1 MLKVTR
7 DKVIIDGHEPTR
19 EQCETMTL
27 LANALAESKDF
38 KTLELKNGY
47 GEFEKVGKT
56 EELKFVPD
64 KDMRIINFDSHI
76 SKVVFNDVE
85 WTVSGETKSVSMTG
99 FDGVNVATLTL
110 ADGYILDNVTF
121 GGIFEDCNLSTKTD
135 TSFSFPCSF
144 AGFGTITLTS
154 KKSGGGGSVSE
165 TWVLNN
171 TLAVITQTFNIN
183 FTANGV
189 SYTKM
194 VFDNTSDFYV
204 YYGITGVYNDLGGN
218 GWYDQAD
225 RTVTFETAP
234 SGDLLTYLQ
243 ANAVKQTVERVTCD
257 LATAFADK
265 WAALGAGE
273 HTVQIRAKN
282 PGNYLDS
289 DLSAAVKVLK
299 IINYPIT
306 VNATNCTGASS
317 NPTVVPSNTTGTVL
331 KFTANTGY
339 DLPTSVTVSGATS
352 SWNRSTGELTLTKP
366 TGNVT
371 VTIAGTVQTYGISI
385 TATNATPVAGNP
397 TTITYGGSATLK
409 FTFPDGYYAPTAVT
423 VTGATSSWNASTGT
437 LTLTNAT
444 SNVTGTVAGTT
455 KTFNIT
461 YSLTNVNSA
470 SGNPTTIL
478 SNASNV
484 KVTLTKKTGYTLPSN
499 VTVTGVASGNWSYVA
514 STGVLTISKPTGNVT
529 IMAAGTAE
537 VYNITTTT
545 ESATADPSNPKTI
558 TYGSTA
564 TLKFTFPTGYESP
577 DDDNV
582 AVTGATKQWTQST
595 GTLVLSNPTGNVTVK
610 VVGVEAVAQ
619 LSGLWKWNDTIPDA
633 DWAEQAV
640 EFTLQDGTAYKK
652 MYWDGDGTTYD
663 LYYDDE
669 LEGGSATKV
678 YSYNGDE
685 QTGTWVDAKY
695 RIVNFGAMVQVT
707 QIFYT
712 YVNTN
717 ATQLTQLPPPQNV
730 TADGTVVSW
739 DEVENATEYEVYADG
754 ASIGTVKNGE
764 TWVLN
769 ETPTYPSSSIEE
781 TINFKSNGKDY
792 ISILISA
799 RQPNNVFGI
808 SYYYGATSYD
818 AVYPPQKPQ
827 GWLDNAYRTITF
839 ETAPTGD
846 LLAWLQANGVKQ

>member
-1 MLKVTR
+1 MLKVTKDR
-7 DKVIIDGHEPTR
+7 VIIDGHEPTR

-27 LANALAESKDF
+27 LANALSESKDF
-38 KTLELKNGY
+38 KTVKLKNGY
-47 GEFEKVGKT
+47 GEFEKIGKT
-56 EELKFVPD
+56 EEL
-64 KDMRIINFDSHI
+64 NFAPSVDWVVYSNDGDRMLDYFELGSI
-76 SKVVFNDVE
+76 SDAFILAV
-85 WTVSGETKSVSMTG
+85 TTTG
-99 FDGVNVATLTL
+99 FTVKNTT
-110 ADGYILDNVTF
+110 
-121 GGIFEDCNLSTKTD
+121 
-135 TSFSFPCSF
+135 
-144 AGFGTITLTS
+144 
-154 KKSGGGGSVSE
+154 SGG
-165 TWVLNN
+165 TH
-171 TLAVITQTFNIN
+171 T
-183 FTANGV
+183 
-189 SYTKM
+189 YTYSGTEE
-194 VFDNTSDFYV
+194 FL
-204 YYGITGVYNDLGGN
+204 GIAT
-218 GWYDQAD
+218 
-225 RTVTFETAP
+225 E
-234 SGDLLTYLQ
+234 
-243 ANAVKQTVERVTCD
+243 ANASTPTYAVGSRTEVSTEDVFYIVTKQAVSRVTCD

-306 VNATNCTGASS
+306 VNATNCTAVSS

-339 DLPTSVTVSGATS
+339 DLPTTVTVAGATS
-352 SWNRSTGELTLTKP
+352 NWNRSTGELTLTKP

-385 TATNATPVAGNP
+385 TATNATAASDNP

-409 FTFPDGYYAPTAVT
+409 FTFPSGYYAPTAVT
-423 VTGATSSWNASTGT
+423 VTGATSSWDASTGT
-437 LTLTNAT
+437 LTLTKAT
-444 SNVTGTVAGTT
+444 SNVTGTVAGAT
-455 KTFNIT
+455 KTFNVT

-470 SGNPTTIL
+470 SGNPSTIL

-484 KVTLTKKTGYTLPSN
+484 KITLSKKTGYTLPSS

-514 STGVLTISKPTGNVT
+514 STGVITISKPTGNVT
-529 IMAAGTAE
+529 ITAAGTAE
-537 VYNITTTT
+537 VYSITTTV

-558 TYGSTA
+558 TYGTTA

-577 DDDNV
+577 DEDNV
-582 AVTGATKQWTQST
+582 TVTGATKAWTQST

-610 VVGVEAVAQ
+610 VVGQEAVAQ
-619 LSGLWKWNDTIPDA
+619 LSGVWTWNDTIPDA
-633 DWAEQAV
+633 SWTEQAV

-652 MYWDGDGTTYD
+652 MYWGGDGTTYD

-678 YSYNGDE
+678 YSYNADE
-685 QTGTWVDAKY
+685 QTGTWVNAKY
-695 RIVNFGAMVQVT
+695 RIIDFGALVQVT

-717 ATQLTQLPPPQNV
+717 ATQATQLATPQNV
-730 TADGTVVSW
+730 SADGTVVSW

-754 ASIGTVKNGE
+754 ASIGTAKNGE

-769 ETPTYPSSSIEE
+769 ENLSGMSNEWSHNISFISNNE
-781 TINFKSNGKDY
+781 TCS
-792 ISILISA
+792 LIRNNQTSGIPA
-799 RQPNNVFGI
+799 RGL
-808 SYYYGATSYD
+808 YYNTNQVYGTNDVAWY
-818 AVYPPQKPQ
+818 
-827 GWLDNAYRTITF
+827 GNAYRTITF

-846 LLAWLQANGVKQ
+846 LLTWLQANGVKQ